1 MCKFRVGSTNLN
13 MKRMMFAKPKFEFNP
28 AARSTI
34 LDYAVDVRALNE
46 KDRIL
51 SYGDLGDF
59 SITGVEIIFTR
70 HKLKY
75 MYMYYLPSGKFHQD
89 CVKCL
94 SKNRCFSIY
103 DAN

>member
-1 MCKFRVGSTNLN
+1 
-13 MKRMMFAKPKFEFNP
+13 MFAKPKFEFNP

-46 KDRIL
+46 NDRIL

-75 MYMYYLPSGKFHQD
+75 MYMYYLPSGNFDGYSHFGLEYFGKGKIQNQIS
-89 CVKCL
+89 
-94 SKNRCFSIY
+94 SKPVGVFLL
-103 DAN
+103 DF

>member
-1 MCKFRVGSTNLN
+1 
-13 MKRMMFAKPKFEFNP
+13 MFAKPKFEFNP

-51 SYGDLGDF
+51 SYADLGDF

-89 CVKCL
+89 CMYNIKCSSL
-94 SKNRCFSIY
+94 LF
-103 DAN
+103 